1 MLIEAHAKIN
11 LTLEVLGMRPDGY
24 HELRS
29 IVAAI
34 PLHDDVEL
42 VDAPAGEVSVVMVG
56 DGLEIPDVPPEKNLA
71 VRAARALQK
80 ACGVSRGVRIRIV
93 KRIPAGAG
101 LGGGSADAAAVL
113 NGLNELWGLGLS
125 TERLCA
131 VGAEVG
137 SDVPALVLGG
147 VVMMEGR
154 GERVRACDAGE
165 TPASHLR
172 AQRPATPTLGSP
184 ATPIEGRPATPIEG
198 RPATPAGGPRLSR
211 PFDENFVLRIP
222 DVNASTARVY
232 AEFREE
238 DRGKGRNDL
247 QPAACRLYPVIAE
260 TIAEME
266 AEGLEGVQM
275 SGSGSAVFGWKKE
288 EK

>member
-1 MLIEAHAKIN
+1 MQIEAHAKIN
-11 LTLEVLGMRPDGY
+11 LTLEVLGTRPDGY

-42 VDAPAGEVSVVMVG
+42 VDAPMGEVSVEMVG
-56 DGLEIPDVPPEKNLA
+56 DGLEVPDVPNEKNLA
-71 VRAARALQK
+71 VCAARALQK

-131 VGAEVG
+131 IGAEVG

-154 GERVRACDAGE
+154 GERVRTWDAGE

-172 AQRPATPTLGSP
+172 AQRP

-198 RPATPAGGPRLSR
+198 RPATPIEGR
-211 PFDENFVLRIP
+211 PATPIFDERFVLRVP

-238 DRGKGRNDL
+238 DRGKCRNDL

-266 AEGLEGVQM
+266 SEGLEGVQM

-288 EK
+288 ER

>member
-1 MLIEAHAKIN
+1 MQIEAHAKIN

-42 VDAPAGEVSVVMVG
+42 QDAPTGEVSVEMVG

-154 GERVRACDAGE
+154 GERVRAWDTGE
-165 TPASHLR
+165 TPA
-172 AQRPATPTLGSP
+172 TLTFG
-184 ATPIEGRPATPIEG
+184 
-198 RPATPAGGPRLSR
+198 
-211 PFDENFVLRIP
+211 ENFVLRIP
-222 DVNASTARVY
+222 NVNASTARVY

-238 DRGKGRNDL
+238 DRGKCRNDL

-266 AEGLEGVQM
+266 AKGLEGVQM

-288 EK
+288 ER

>member
-1 MLIEAHAKIN
+1 MQIEAHAKIN
-11 LTLEVLGMRPDGY
+11 LTLEVLGTRPDGY

-29 IVAAI
+29 IVAEI

-42 VDAPAGEVSVVMVG
+42 QDAPTGEVSVEMVG
-56 DGLEIPDVPPEKNLA
+56 DGLEVPDVPNEKNLA

-80 ACGVSRGVRIRIV
+80 ACGVARGVRIRIV

-131 VGAEVG
+131 IGAEVG

-147 VVMMEGR
+147 GGVGLVLMEGR
-154 GERVRACDAGE
+154 GEKVRAWDAGE
-165 TPASHLR
+165 TPASYLR
-172 AQRPATPTLGSP
+172 AQRP
-184 ATPIEGRPATPIEG
+184 ATPIEGRPATPI
-198 RPATPAGGPRLSR
+198 
-211 PFDENFVLRIP
+211 FDERFVLRVP
-222 DVNASTARVY
+222 NVNASTARVY

-238 DRGKGRNDL
+238 DRGKCRNDL

-266 AEGLEGVQM
+266 SEGLEGVQM
-275 SGSGSAVFGWKKE
+275 SGSGSAVFGWRKE
-288 EK
+288 

>member
-1 MLIEAHAKIN
+1 MQIEAHAKIN
-11 LTLEVLGMRPDGY
+11 LTLEVLGTRPDGY

-42 VDAPAGEVSVVMVG
+42 QDAPAGDVSVEMAG
-56 DGLEIPDVPPEKNLA
+56 DGLEVPDVPQEKNLA
-71 VRAARALQK
+71 VRAARAF
-80 ACGVSRGVRIRIV
+80 ASSAGVARGVHIRIV

-113 NGLNELWGLGLS
+113 NGLNELWGLNLPK
-125 TERLCA
+125 ERLCA
-131 VGAEVG
+131 IGVEVG

-147 VVMMEGR
+147 MVLMEGR
-154 GERVRACDAGE
+154 GERV
-165 TPASHLR
+165 TSI
-172 AQRPATPTLGSP
+172 PT
-184 ATPIEGRPATPIEG
+184 
-198 RPATPAGGPRLSR
+198 GGPRLLR
-211 PFDENFVLRIP
+211 PFDKNFVLRIP

-238 DRGKGRNDL
+238 DRGKCRNDL

-260 TIAEME
+260 TLAEME

-288 EK
+288 ER